1 MQDTQLVVSE
11 PRAHKGKTAKYIDQ
25 QTFENL
31 CRIMCTVD
39 EVCSVL
45 MVDRRQLTIWAKKVY
60 GKKLELAMA
69 DFQADGKASFRRLG
83 LRLAEQGSAP
93 VWIFLAKNWLGM
105 SDNPAPQTTGEESRD
120 FAKAISSASKAL
132 ARTDISSI
140 AQIPDGGNS
149 DA

>member
-1 MQDTQLVVSE
+1 MTDSQLAIQE
-11 PRAHKGKTAKYIDQ
+11 KPHKGKTSKYIDQ

-31 CRIMCTVD
+31 CRIMCTVE

-60 GKKLELAMA
+60 DKKLELAMA

-105 SDNPAPQTTGEESRD
+105 SDNPAPQASGEESKD
-120 FAKAISSASKAL
+120 FAKAITSASKAL
-132 ARTDISSI
+132 SKVDIGSI
-140 AQIPDGGNS
+140 AQIPNGDSS